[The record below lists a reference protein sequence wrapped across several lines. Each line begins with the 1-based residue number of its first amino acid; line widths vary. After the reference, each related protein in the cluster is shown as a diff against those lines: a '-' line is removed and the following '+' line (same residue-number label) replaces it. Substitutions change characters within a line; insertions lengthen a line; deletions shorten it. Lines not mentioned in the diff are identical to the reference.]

1 MAIAA
6 PRARILAT
14 ACIGALLMP
23 GGASPIV
30 TRHDVADARFQ
41 ELAKEFPSLATLRSA
56 DGEVIHGQG
65 TLIDARWVLTAA
77 HVAAELAAGDL
88 AEVGPRRVRI
98 ARVIKHPS
106 WTRVADLKVDIALI
120 RLESPIA
127 EVAPAEL
134 YRATD
139 ESGLDVVFAGRGSV
153 GTGLTGPERDDWLLR
168 AAQNRVISAEGPF
181 LGFRFDAPGDP
192 GVSELEGISGPGDS
206 GGPAFALRDG
216 RLYVIGVSS
225 WQDSRP
231 TQRQQGRYGVIE
243 YYTRVSFF
251 HEWIV
256 GVMAADQTMLAP
268 PAKAGDASKEH
279 P

>member
-1 MAIAA
+1 MRRGRVLAA
-6 PRARILAT
+6 
-14 ACIGALLMP
+14 ACVGTLLIP
-23 GGASPIV
+23 GIASPIV
-30 TRHDVADARFQ
+30 TRHDVADARFL
-41 ELAKEFPSLATLRSA
+41 ELAGEFPSLATLRSA

-77 HVAAELAAGDL
+77 HVAAEVSAGDL
-88 AEVGPRRVRI
+88 AEIGARRVRI

-106 WTRVADLKVDIALI
+106 WTRVADLKVDIAMI
-120 RLESPIA
+120 RLESPIM
-127 EVAPAEL
+127 EVAPAAL
-134 YRATD
+134 FAATD
-139 ESGLDVVFAGRGSV
+139 EGGLDVVFAGRGST
-153 GTGLTGPERDDWLLR
+153 GSGLTGPERDDFLLR

-206 GGPAFALRDG
+206 GGPAYAMRDG

-251 HEWIV
+251 REWIV

-268 PAKAGDASKEH
+268 PAQAGEARKET